1 MRALVTGATGFIGR
15 QLLHHLHDPIVLTRD
30 PSRTKGLP
38 GSVQAIGWN
47 PAAGPPPREAFEG
60 VDTIFHL
67 AGESVAEGRWTR
79 AKKERIQQSREIG
92 TRNLVL
98 GIESCASRP
107 KVLVS
112 TSAVGYYGSRGDNVL
127 DENAQPSDDFLGR
140 VCLVWERE
148 AQRATALGLRV
159 VNPRVGVVLGDS
171 GGALAKML
179 PIFKLGLGGRLGDG
193 RQWMPW
199 IHVDDVVG
207 LMLHAAEHDSIQGPM
222 NTVSPN
228 PVTNREFTR
237 ELGAVL
243 HRPTIF
249 PAPALGLR
257 LMLGEFADILLASQ
271 RVVPRVALESGYHY
285 QYSDLEDAL
294 RASISGKGGVAEH
307 GHHPVQAH

>member
-15 QLLHHLHDPIVLTRD
+15 HLLRHLDHPVVLTRD
-30 PSRTKGLP
+30 PGRAEDLLGD
-38 GSVQAIGWN
+38 VQAIGWN
-47 PAAGPPPREAFEG
+47 PASGPPPREAFDG
-60 VDTIFHL
+60 VEAIFHL
-67 AGESVAEGRWTR
+67 AGESGAEGRWNR
-79 AKKERIQQSREIG
+79 AKKDRIRLSREIG

-98 GIESCASRP
+98 GIERSASRP
-107 KVLVS
+107 KCLVS
-112 TSAVGYYGSRGDNVL
+112 TSAVGYYGSRGDTVL
-127 DENAQPSDDFLGR
+127 DENAQAADDFLGR
-140 VCLVWERE
+140 VCLVWESE
-148 AQRATALGLRV
+148 AKRAAALGVRV
-159 VNPRVGVVLGDS
+159 VNPRVGVVLGDD

-179 PIFKLGLGGRLGDG
+179 PLFKLGLGGRLGNG

-199 IHVDDVVG
+199 VHVDDVVG
-207 LMLHAAEHDSIQGPM
+207 LMLHAADHESVRGPM
-222 NTVSPN
+222 NAVSPN

-271 RVVPRVALESGYHY
+271 RVMPRVALETGYHFHY
-285 QYSDLEDAL
+285 ADLEEAL
-294 RASISGKGGVAEH
+294 RASVAKKTPAAEH

>member
-1 MRALVTGATGFIGR
+1 LLR
-15 QLLHHLHDPIVLTRD
+15 QLDHPIVLTRE
-30 PSRTKGLP
+30 PSRAKDLP
-38 GSVQAIGWN
+38 GKVQAVGWN

-79 AKKERIQQSREIG
+79 AKKERIQQSREVG

-98 GIESCASRP
+98 GIEQCANRP
-107 KVLVS
+107 KLLVS
-112 TSAVGYYGSRGDNVL
+112 TSAVGYYGSRGDTVL
-127 DENAQPSDDFLGR
+127 DESAQPSDDFLGR
-140 VCLVWERE
+140 VCLVWESE
-148 AQRATALGLRV
+148 AQRATALGVRV
-159 VNPRVGVVLGDS
+159 VNPRVGVVLGDN

-179 PIFKLGLGGRLGDG
+179 PLFKFGLGGRLGDG

-207 LMLHAAEHDSIQGPM
+207 LMLHAADHESIRGPM

-271 RVVPRVALESGYHY
+271 RVVPRVALETGYHFH
-285 QYSDLEDAL
+285 YSDLEAAL
-294 RASISGKGGVAEH
+294 RAAISKKAVAAEH